1 MESDSEG
8 QFPLDHEAQTE
19 ASVEV
24 EDIYKE
30 IEALSN
36 DRKAQLIRKVIKTL
50 TTDGIANFLDEI
62 AVRLREIQ

>member
-1 MESDSEG
+1 MESDNEG
-8 QFPLDHEAQTE
+8 QFPLDHEAQSET
-19 ASVEV
+19 SVEV

-36 DRKAQLIRKVIKTL
+36 DRKAQLFRKVIKTL